1 MAAEMPVP
9 PPPMIRTYHSTRFV
23 SAGEASSSLLLN
35 MLPSRFHGLLKSV
48 FILGWRRIS
57 GFVYHGDGFRRA
69 SGGAN
74 RASKAPVKVD
84 FRHIIGAHDKGFGG
98 ASFKAGLAGRAQIR
112 IKPGLKTRIESQTG
126 FGLLKGHLNS
136 NAMPAVTIAEK
147 FHTFFHVLAH
157 VDKTGF
163 LRSIQNPLASSLL
176 IILAPSLSMAY
187 CPIGPNSIQT
197 SLGMPWRSSP
207 RKSAAWRQ

>member
-1 MAAEMPVP
+1 MASLKA
-9 PPPMIRTYHSTRFV
+9 F
-23 SAGEASSSLLLN
+23 SSLGGAGYPGLFTMEMASDGHPVAQTAHPKHL
-35 MLPSRFHGLLKSV
+35 SRSTSG
-48 FILGWRRIS
+48 IS
-57 GFVYHGDGFRRA
+57 LEPMTRA
-69 SGGAN
+69 S
-74 RASKAPVKVD
+74 
-84 FRHIIGAHDKGFGG
+84 GG